1 MKFGYYVRIPLE
13 YSKIRDLTL
22 RVEELG
28 FDSAHLND
36 HFIGFDATQDK
47 KEPYL
52 EALMLLAALAI
63 ETKRIKLGNIVICN
77 SYRNPAFLAK
87 MISTLD
93 IISNG
98 RALLWLGAGWYEE
111 EYKAYGYPFPTPK
124 RRVDELEESLIIY
137 KKMFTEVVTDFEGKF
152 WKLERNRN
160 FPKPIQ
166 KPYPQIVLGTTG
178 KRMTDIAC
186 READGVNLGYP
197 SQTIFLKT
205 QLTSKLSEI
214 NQNLNKYKKE
224 RDDFEI
230 SLFTSFTIVE
240 DQEDLDKTIEDII
253 KNASGPMKPTKE
265 YLLEHQFIGFPEDI
279 KQKSNEMENMG
290 IDKIVLSLRKS
301 RIEDPLE
308 IFKQKIM

>member
-1 MKFGYYVRIPLE
+1 
-13 YSKIRDLTL
+13 
-22 RVEELG
+22 
-28 FDSAHLND
+28 
-36 HFIGFDATQDK
+36 FIGFDATQDK